1 MGSNCLGMRCEV
13 DRGLGEDERKLGE
26 EGKGCGGC
34 RGCSGL
40 SWDGGGV
47 IDWVGGRGSWGY
59 RGRGGDGT
67 GGWKGYGRG
76 RVMAW

>member
-26 EGKGCGGC
+26 EGKGFRGG

-47 IDWVGGRGSWGY
+47 IDWVGGMGSWGY
-59 RGRGGDGT
+59 RGRGVMELVG
-67 GGWKGYGRG
+67 GRG
-76 RVMAW
+76 MVEGE